1 MDVVKEIDYHATCL
15 SIHCPAYLTH
25 SLTKYNL
32 FAQSICTH
40 NSCFKNMGGFV
51 CDPEKNGLK
60 YGFQTAGWKKTG
72 SSLLKNRRGSL
83 DTSLFE
89 QQSTCFFVP
98 CFSQPIF
105 WTYFY
110 VR

>member
-40 NSCFKNMGGFV
+40 NSYFKIMGGFV
-51 CDPEKNGLK
+51 ILK
-60 YGFQTAGWKKTG
+60 KM
-72 SSLLKNRRGSL
+72 
-83 DTSLFE
+83 
-89 QQSTCFFVP
+89 V
-98 CFSQPIF
+98 
-105 WTYFY
+105 
-110 VR
+110 